1 MSRSGRRIRLPD
13 VARRQRTRRIDATT
27 VLAVVLPLATV
38 GVLALVR
45 QPPTHTT
52 DQPPALTG
60 LTRSLVVCPSAA
72 PGSPDAEVST
82 TIGSAGKVT
91 VVSGTSSHDVAVRPW
106 TASAVPGSGT
116 LTIKGVD
123 ALAPGL
129 VAARSGTAPVTGLD
143 CPNPASDQWFTG
155 VGARSDHDSLIEL
168 TNPDSGPAVA
178 DISLLAHQTFSVRQL
193 RGITIPGHR
202 TITLDLGQVV
212 PRRPL
217 LTAHVVVSRGRL
229 AVGVLDTSTD
239 LATKKVQSEW
249 LPRQLVPEQD
259 SLLLGLPTGPGNR
272 TLQLANPGTDVV
284 RAQVRIVTGD
294 TSFVPAGLKPV
305 SIAPGATASLSL
317 TVELRKAL
325 QDGAVG
331 VAVQATAPVTASLR
345 TTLADDRVLTVPADP
360 ISQEAATLLPV
371 VTGKAA
377 KQHQVSAQVLLSAD
391 AAGSVTVTAYDASG
405 QRVLNR
411 TVGTQKGRT
420 SSVSLPKGTALVDVV
435 PQRTKVSGSVVVTGD
450 GATVIPL
457 HELLVKGLVP
467 QISPGQ
473 D

>member
-1 MSRSGRRIRLPD
+1 MSRSGRRIRVPE

-27 VLAVVLPLATV
+27 VLAVVLPLVTV

-52 DQPPALTG
+52 EQPPTLTQ
-60 LTRSLVVCPSAA
+60 LTRALVVCPSAS
-72 PGSPDAEVST
+72 PGSPEAAVST
-82 TIGSAGKVT
+82 TQHSAGKVT
-91 VVSGTSSHDVAVRPW
+91 VFSGARSLDVAVRQWSSSPVRG
-106 TASAVPGSGT
+106 AGT
-116 LTIKGVD
+116 LTVRGTD

-129 VAARSGTAPVTGLD
+129 LAARSGTAPVTGLD

-155 VGARSDHDSLIEL
+155 IGARSDHDSVIEL

-178 DISLLAHQTFSVRQL
+178 DISLLAHRVFSVRQL

-202 TITLDLGQVV
+202 TITLDLGKVV
-212 PRRPL
+212 PRRLL

-229 AVGVLDTSTD
+229 AVGVFDKTTD
-239 LATKKVQSEW
+239 LVTHKVMGEW
-249 LPRQLVPEQD
+249 LPRQLAPEDD
-259 SLLLGLPTGPGNR
+259 SFLLGLPTGTGSR
-272 TLQLANPGTDVV
+272 TLQLGNPSSDVV
-284 RAQVRIVTGD
+284 RAQIRIVTGD

-305 SIAPGATASLSL
+305 TIAPGATTSLSL
-317 TVELRKAL
+317 TSVLEKAL
-325 QDGAVG
+325 RDGAVG
-331 VAVQATAPVTASLR
+331 VEVQATAPITTSLR
-345 TTLADDRVLTVPADP
+345 TTLAHDRVLTVPDETFAR
-360 ISQEAATLLPV
+360 EAATLLPV
-371 VTGKAA
+371 VAGKAA
-377 KQHQVSAQVLLSAD
+377 SQAQVSAQVLLTAD

-405 QRVLNR
+405 TSILHR

-420 SSVSLPKGTALVDVV
+420 ASVSLPKGAALVDVV
-435 PQRTKVSGSVVVTGD
+435 PLRTTVRGSVLVAGT

-457 HELLVKGLVP
+457 HELLVEGLVP

>member
-1 MSRSGRRIRLPD
+1 MSRSGRRIRIPE
-13 VARRQRTRRIDATT
+13 VARRQRTRRIEATT

-45 QPPTHTT
+45 QPPTHSTE
-52 DQPPALTG
+52 QPPALTQ
-60 LTRSLVVCPSAA
+60 LTRSLVVCPAA
-72 PGSPDAEVST
+72 AAGSPDAAVST
-82 TIGSAGKVT
+82 ANGTAGKVT
-91 VVSGTSSHDVAVRPW
+91 VLSGTTSRDVAVRPW
-106 TASAVPGSGT
+106 SSTPVPGSGA
-116 LTIKGVD
+116 LTVKGVD

-129 VAARSGTAPVTGLD
+129 LAARSGTAPVTGLD
-143 CPNPASDQWFTG
+143 CSNPASDQWFTG
-155 VGARSDHDSLIEL
+155 VGARSDHDSVIEL

-193 RGITIPGHR
+193 RGITVPGHR
-202 TITLDLGQVV
+202 TITLDLGKVV

-239 LATKKVQSEW
+239 LATRKVQREW

-259 SLLLGLPTGPGNR
+259 SLLLGLPTGPGDR

-305 SIAPGATASLSL
+305 TIAPGATTSLSL
-317 TVELRKAL
+317 TSELRQAL

-331 VAVQATAPVTASLR
+331 VAVQATAPITTSLR
-345 TTLADDRVLTVPADP
+345 TTLATDRVLTVPADA
-360 ISQEAATLLPV
+360 IAQEAATLLPV

-377 KQHQVSAQVLLSAD
+377 EKHQVDAHVLLTAD

-405 QRVLNR
+405 ARVLHR

-435 PQRTKVSGSVVVTGD
+435 PQRTNVNGSVVVTGD

-457 HELLVKGLVP
+457 HQLLVKGLVP

>member
-1 MSRSGRRIRLPD
+1 VSRSGRRIRIPE

-52 DQPPALTG
+52 EQPPALTE

-72 PGSPDAEVST
+72 PGSPDAAVST
-82 TIGSAGKVT
+82 TNGTAGHVT
-91 VVSGTSSHDVAVRPW
+91 VVSGTTSHDVPVRPW
-106 TASAVPGSGT
+106 ASTPVPRPGT
-116 LTIKGVD
+116 LTVKGAD

-129 VAARSGTAPVTGLD
+129 LAARTGTAPVTGLD

-155 VGARSDHDSLIEL
+155 VGARSDHDSVIEL

-178 DISLLAHQTFSVRQL
+178 DVSLLAHQTFSVRQL

-202 TITLDLGQVV
+202 TITLDLGKVV

-239 LATKKVQSEW
+239 LATGKVQREW
-249 LPRQLVPEQD
+249 LPRQLAPEQD
-259 SLLLGLPTGPGNR
+259 SLLLGLPAGAGNR

-305 SIAPGATASLSL
+305 TIAPGATASLSL
-317 TVELRKAL
+317 TSELKKAL

-331 VAVQATAPVTASLR
+331 VAVQATAPITTSLR
-345 TTLADDRVLTVPADP
+345 TTLATDRVLTVPAEP
-360 ISQEAATLLPV
+360 VAHEAATLLPV
-371 VTGKAA
+371 VTGRAA
-377 KQHQVSAQVLLSAD
+377 TQHQVGAQVLLTAD
-391 AAGSVTVTAYDASG
+391 AAGSVTVTAYDTSG
-405 QRVLNR
+405 TVVLHR

-420 SSVSLPKGTALVDVV
+420 ASVPLPKGTALVDVV
-435 PQRTKVSGSVVVTGD
+435 PVRTNVNGSVVVTGD

>member
-1 MSRSGRRIRLPD
+1 MSRSGRRIRIPE
-13 VARRQRTRRIDATT
+13 VARRQRTRRIDVTT

-38 GVLALVR
+38 GVLAFVR

-52 DQPPALTG
+52 EQPPALTQ
-60 LTRSLVVCPSAA
+60 LTRSLVVCPSGA
-72 PGSPDAEVST
+72 PGSPDAAVST
-82 TIGSAGKVT
+82 TNGSAGKVT
-91 VVSGTSSHDVAVRPW
+91 VVSGTSSRAVTVQPW
-106 TASAVPGSGT
+106 ASTQVQGAGT
-116 LTIKGVD
+116 LTVKGSD

-129 VAARSGTAPVTGLD
+129 LAARSGTSPVTGLD

-155 VGARSDHDSLIEL
+155 VGARSDHDSVIEL

-178 DISLLAHQTFSVRQL
+178 DISLLAHKTFSVRRL
-193 RGITIPGHR
+193 RGITIPGHK
-202 TITLDLGQVV
+202 TITLDLGTVV

-229 AVGVLDTSTD
+229 AVGVLDTFTD
-239 LATKKVQSEW
+239 VATKKVQREW
-249 LPRQLVPEQD
+249 LPRQLAPEQD

-272 TLQLANPGTDVV
+272 TLQLANPTTDVV
-284 RAQVRIVTGD
+284 RAEVQIVTGD

-305 SIAPGATASLSL
+305 TIAPGSTVGLSL
-317 TVELRKAL
+317 TSELGKAL
-325 QDGAVG
+325 KDGAVG
-331 VAVQATAPVTASLR
+331 VAVRATGPITTSLR
-345 TTLADDRVLTVPADP
+345 TTLAGDRVLTVPDDTVT
-360 ISQEAATLLPV
+360 QEAATLLPV
-371 VTGKAA
+371 VTGPAA
-377 KQHQVSAQVLLSAD
+377 KQHQVSAQVLLAAD
-391 AAGSVTVTAYDASG
+391 AAGAVTVTAYDASG
-405 QRVLNR
+405 TRVLHR

-420 SSVSLPKGTALVDVV
+420 VSVDLPEGAALVDVV
-435 PQRTKVSGSVVVTGD
+435 PQRTKVNGSVVVTGT

>member
-1 MSRSGRRIRLPD
+1 MSRSGRRIRIPD
-13 VARRQRTRRIDATT
+13 VARRQRTRRVDATT

-52 DQPPALTG
+52 DQPPALTQ

-72 PGSPDAEVST
+72 PGSPDAAVST
-82 TIGSAGKVT
+82 TNGTAGT
-91 VVSGTSSHDVAVRPW
+91 VAVLAGTTPRDVAVRPW
-106 TASAVPGSGT
+106 ASTSVPGAGT
-116 LTIKGVD
+116 LTVKGSD

-129 VAARSGTAPVTGLD
+129 LAARTGTSPVTGLD

-155 VGARSDHDSLIEL
+155 VGARSDHDSVIEL

-178 DISLLAHQTFSVRQL
+178 DISLLAHKTFSVRRL
-193 RGITIPGHR
+193 RGITIPGHK
-202 TITLDLGQVV
+202 TVTLDLGRVV

-229 AVGVLDTSTD
+229 AVGVLDTFSDVTG
-239 LATKKVQSEW
+239 KQVQREW
-249 LPRQLVPEQD
+249 LPRQLAPEQD
-259 SLLLGLPTGPGNR
+259 NLLLGLPTGSGNR
-272 TLQLANPGTDVV
+272 TLQLANPTTDVV
-284 RAQVRIVTGD
+284 RAEVRIVTGD
-294 TSFVPAGLKPV
+294 TSFVPAGMKPV
-305 SIAPGATASLSL
+305 TIAPGSTVAVSL
-317 TVELRKAL
+317 TSALGKAL
-325 QDGAVG
+325 RDGAVG
-331 VAVQATAPVTASLR
+331 VEVRATGPITTSLR
-345 TTLADDRVLTVPADP
+345 TTLADDRVLTVPDEA
-360 ISQEAATLLPV
+360 IAQEAATLLPV
-371 VTGKAA
+371 VTGAGA
-377 KQHQVSAQVLLSAD
+377 GRHQVSARLLLAAD
-391 AAGSVTVTAYDASG
+391 AAGAVTVTAYDASG
-405 QRVLNR
+405 TRVLHR

-420 SSVSLPKGTALVDVV
+420 ASIALPKGAALVDVV
-435 PQRTKVSGSVVVTGD
+435 PQRTRVSGSVVVSGK

>member
-1 MSRSGRRIRLPD
+1 MTRSGRRIRIPE
-13 VARRQRTRRIDATT
+13 VARRQRTRRIDVTT

-52 DQPPALTG
+52 EQPPALTQ

-72 PGSPDAEVST
+72 PGSSDGAVST
-82 TIGSAGKVT
+82 TNGTAGKVT
-91 VVSGTSSHDVAVRPW
+91 VFSGTSSRGVSVRPW
-106 TASAVPGSGT
+106 ASTPLPDSETVT
-116 LTIKGVD
+116 VKGAD

-129 VAARSGTAPVTGLD
+129 LAARSGTTPVTATD

-155 VGARSDHDSLIEL
+155 IGARSDHDSVIEL

-202 TITLDLGQVV
+202 TITLDLGKVV

-229 AVGVLDTSTD
+229 AIGVLDTSTD
-239 LATKKVQSEW
+239 LATKKTVREW
-249 LPRQLVPEQD
+249 LPRQLAPEQD
-259 SLLLGLPTGPGNR
+259 SLLLGLPTGPGKR
-272 TLQLANPGTDVV
+272 SLQLGNPGTDVV

-305 SIAPGATASLSL
+305 TIAPGATTSLSL
-317 TVELRKAL
+317 TAELQQAL
-325 QDGAVG
+325 KDGAVG
-331 VAVQATAPVTASLR
+331 VSVQATAPITTSLR
-345 TTLADDRVLTVPADP
+345 TTLAHDRVLTVPAEP
-360 ISQEAATLLPV
+360 VTQEAATLLPV

-377 KQHQVSAQVLLSAD
+377 KQHQVSATVLLTAD
-391 AAGSVTVTAYDASG
+391 AAGSVAVTAYDASG
-405 QRVLNR
+405 TRVLHR
-411 TVGTQKGRT
+411 TIGTQKGRT
-420 SSVSLPKGTALVDVV
+420 ASVTLPQGTALVDVV
-435 PQRTKVSGSVVVTGD
+435 PQRTHVTGSVVVTGD
-450 GATVIPL
+450 GASVIPL
-457 HELLVKGLVP
+457 HELLVTGLVP

>member
-1 MSRSGRRIRLPD
+1 M
-13 VARRQRTRRIDATT
+13 
-27 VLAVVLPLATV
+27 VLPLATV

-52 DQPPALTG
+52 DQPPALTQ
-60 LTRSLVVCPSAA
+60 LTRSLVVCPSGA
-72 PGSPDAEVST
+72 PGSPDAAVST
-82 TIGSAGKVT
+82 TNGSAGKVT
-91 VVSGTSSHDVAVRPW
+91 VVSGTTPRDVAVQPW
-106 TASAVPGSGT
+106 ASTQVRGAGT
-116 LTIKGVD
+116 LTVKGAD

-129 VAARSGTAPVTGLD
+129 LAARTGTSPVTGLD
-143 CPNPASDQWFTG
+143 CSNPASDQWFTG
-155 VGARSDHDSLIEL
+155 IGARSDHDSVIEL

-178 DISLLAHQTFSVRQL
+178 DISLLAHKTFSVRRL
-193 RGITIPGHR
+193 RGITIPGHK

-229 AVGVLDTSTD
+229 AVGVLDTFTD
-239 LATKKVQSEW
+239 VATKKVQREW
-249 LPRQLVPEQD
+249 LPRQLTPEQD

-272 TLQLANPGTDVV
+272 TLQLANPTADVV
-284 RAQVRIVTGD
+284 RAEVRIVTGD

-305 SIAPGATASLSL
+305 TIAPGSTLALSL
-317 TVELRKAL
+317 TSELGKAL
-325 QDGAVG
+325 KDGAVG
-331 VAVQATAPVTASLR
+331 VAVQATGPITTSLR
-345 TTLADDRVLTVPADP
+345 TTLAGDRVLTVPDDV
-360 ISQEAATLLPV
+360 ITQEAATLLPV
-371 VTGKAA
+371 VTGKTA
-377 KQHQVSAQVLLSAD
+377 KQHQVSAQVLLAAD
-391 AAGSVTVTAYDASG
+391 AAGAVTVTAYDASG
-405 QRVLNR
+405 TRILHR

-420 SSVSLPKGTALVDVV
+420 LSIDLPAGAALVDVV
-435 PQRTKVSGSVVVTGD
+435 PQRTKVNGSVVVTGK